1 MTASLR
7 LLALLPAAIALPAAP
22 PLELWYQQPAAQWT
36 EALPAGN
43 GRLGAMAFGGVA
55 EERVQFNEDTVW
67 TGKPHDY
74 SRPGAHRHLAAI
86 RALLVEDRQ
95 KEAEALAAREFM
107 SDPLRQKAY
116 QPFGDI
122 ILRFDHKEHSNY
134 RRSLDL
140 DRAVAA
146 VEYRSAGVD
155 YRREVFVSFP
165 AQVIVVRLTASQ
177 PGKLSFDA
185 ALTSPHEGAAST
197 AAGAIVKLTG
207 QPADSAIRF
216 EARLQVIAEGGR
228 TSSADG
234 RVRVQ
239 DANSVT
245 LLLAG
250 ATNFRN
256 YRDVSADPASRN
268 DATLQALRGKEYPAL
283 LSEHLADHQALF
295 RRVSLDLGATPA
307 AGRPT
312 DERIRAFAESGDP
325 HLVALLFQYGRYL
338 LLGSSRA
345 GGQPANLQGLWND
358 NLKPSWDSKYTT
370 NINAEMNYWPAE
382 VTNLAECHLPLFDTL
397 KEIAQAGAVTAR
409 EHYNAPGWVLHHNFD
424 LWRGTA
430 PINHANHGIWPT
442 GGAWLALHLWEH
454 YLYGGDETFLRQTAY
469 PLMRGAAEFFAA
481 TLVEDPQGR
490 GLISGPSNSPE
501 HGGLVMGPAMDHQ
514 IIRALFA
521 AVIEAGQILKIDPA
535 FTKSLAGMHVRIAP
549 NRIGRHGQLQEWL
562 EDKDDPKNT
571 HRHVSHLFGVYPGG
585 EITPLGTPDLF
596 KAARQSLEYRGD
608 AATGWS
614 MGWKL
619 NLWARFLNG
628 ERAYGILKNLIQ
640 PAGPKR
646 AGLYPNLF
654 DAHPP
659 FQIDGNFGVTAGIAE
674 MLLQSHDPR
683 ATPQQP
689 STRPVLHLLPALP
702 SVLPSGEVT
711 GLRARGG
718 FEVDIRWN
726 AGRLES
732 AILRSA
738 RGGPVTVV
746 SAGREVQFELKPGQ
760 SIRLGAGL
768 QSVDR

>member
-1 MTASLR
+1 MTVSLR
-7 LLALLPAAIALPAAP
+7 LLSLISTAIALPAAP
-22 PLELWYQQPAAQWT
+22 PLELWFQQPATQWT

-43 GRLGAMAFGGVA
+43 GRLGAMVFGGVA
-55 EERVQFNEDTVW
+55 QERIQFNEDTVW
-67 TGKPHDY
+67 TGRPHDY

-86 RALLVEDRQ
+86 RALLVEGRQ
-95 KEAEALAAREFM
+95 KEAEALASREFM

-116 QPFGDI
+116 QPFGDM
-122 ILRFDHKEHSNY
+122 ILRFDHKAPSNY

-185 ALTSPHEGAAST
+185 ALTSPHEAAVST
-197 AAGAIVKLTG
+197 AAGDLVTLSG

-216 EARLQVIAEGGR
+216 EARMQVNAKGGR
-228 TSSADG
+228 TSASDG
-234 RVRVQ
+234 RVRVRNA
-239 DANSVT
+239 DSAT

-250 ATNFRN
+250 ATNFRE
-256 YRDVSADPASRN
+256 YRDVSASPASRN
-268 DATLQALRGKEYPAL
+268 VATIEALRGKEYSAL
-283 LSEHLADHQALF
+283 LGEHLADHQALF
-295 RRVSLDLGATPA
+295 RRVSLDLGATGA

-312 DERIRAFAESGDP
+312 DERIRGFAEAGDP
-325 HLVALLFQYGRYL
+325 HLAALLFQYGRYL
-338 LLGSSRA
+338 LIGSSRE

-454 YLYGGDETFLRQTAY
+454 YQFGGDETFLRQTAY

-481 TLVEDPQGR
+481 TLVEDPEGR

-501 HGGLVMGPAMDHQ
+501 QGGLVMGPTMDHQ

-521 AVIEAGQILKIDPA
+521 AVIEAGQILKIDAA
-535 FTKSLAGMHVRIAP
+535 FTKRLAGMHARIAP

-585 EITPLGTPDLF
+585 EITPAGTPDLF

-619 NLWARFLNG
+619 NLWARFLDG

-683 ATPQQP
+683 ATPAQP

-702 SVLPSGEVT
+702 AAFSSGAVT

-718 FEVDIRWN
+718 FEVDIKWT

-732 AILRSA
+732 ATLRSA
-738 RGGPVTVV
+738 RGGPVTVL
-746 SAGREVQFELKPGQ
+746 SAGREVEFETKPGQ
-760 SIRLGAGL
+760 TIRLGAGL
-768 QSVDR
+768 ESAGR